1 MKIRPRLESK
11 AVKFR
16 NLEEMP
22 LNKLQKKEK
31 KSWNSIFFSTPL
43 VEFIEYD
50 FFLWVAEIIQ
60 AACYRIIVTR

>member
-22 LNKLQKKEK
+22 LNKLEKKEK
-31 KSWNSIFFSTPL
+31 KS
-43 VEFIEYD
+43 
-50 FFLWVAEIIQ
+50 
-60 AACYRIIVTR
+60 